1 MYASDH
7 QEAPGVSPPKKTI
20 SPNEDPNNQFP
31 TLRLA
36 LVLGVH
42 FAVVIARV
50 KFFARAAFALGAA
63 STLLGGV
70 VAEPRPEPKVG
81 RLISKRHLEKRGL
94 SFVNGGDQIHGGKGP
109 DGKQGPL

>member
-7 QEAPGVSPPKKTI
+7 QEAPGVSLPKKTI
-20 SPNEDPNNQFP
+20 SPNKDPNNQFP

-42 FAVVIARV
+42 FAVVVARV
-50 KFFARAAFALGAA
+50 KFFAVVVARVKFFAHAVFALGAA

-70 VAEPRPEPKVG
+70 VAEP
-81 RLISKRHLEKRGL
+81 
-94 SFVNGGDQIHGGKGP
+94 
-109 DGKQGPL
+109 